1 MMPGDVAHPY
11 AVRVIDRVRRRLADN
26 PLLVDVVI
34 ALGLTLASVITLAGG
49 AQDAGS
55 REPLSVALL
64 FVQTL
69 PLIVRRRWPLA
80 VLAVTAGATILH
92 ASMASP
98 EGVNESLGAMVAIY
112 SVAERR
118 DRRTSVAATL
128 VTGAAFA
135 VLIAT
140 KGPFPANLGGLSQT
154 LMIVG
159 LFWAVGDWSRT
170 RRLYAEADAERI
182 RLLEAERED
191 RARRAVQDE
200 RERIA
205 RELHDVVTHH
215 VSVIVIQAG
224 AALTALDRRPDA
236 ARSALTA
243 IDQTGRAALADM
255 RRMLGI
261 LGEGPADDA
270 GAREPMPGLDR
281 LGELI
286 EQVRGAGM
294 SVELAITG
302 ERRPLDAGIE
312 LSIYRVVQEALTN
325 VWKHS
330 GAKTVSVIVD
340 RDADALRVIVED
352 DGRGFDGDGALHG
365 EALRGR
371 FGLLGM
377 RERLA
382 LVGGSLQIESQPGS
396 GTPIYVRVPLAN
408 PP

>member
-294 SVELAITG
+294 PVELAITG

-325 VWKHS
+325 ALKHAS
-330 GAKTVSVIVD
+330 GARARVELAYGRDTVD
-340 RDADALRVIVED
+340 LRVTDEGGSGRRDLGAAVD
-352 DGRGFDGDGALHG
+352 GGRGLI
-365 EALRGR
+365 
-371 FGLLGM
+371 GM
-377 RERLA
+377 RERVA
-382 LVGGSLQIESQPGS
+382 VFGGSFEAGP
-396 GTPIYVRVPLAN
+396 TPTGFRVAARLPAT
-408 PP
+408 PDGAPAP